1 MTNFILF
8 IIILNILVVIY
19 NLYMWFKVGI
29 ENESLKKENKMY
41 NKEAVNKKNKRIDML
56 YRENVNLE
64 LKTQEL
70 EELIKYQQNL
80 LSILA
85 KIKD

>member
-1 MTNFILF
+1 MYN
-8 IIILNILVVIY
+8 IIIIISITIVTLCMYSIYKDNVELRELIL
-19 NLYMWFKVGI
+19 KTD
-29 ENESLKKENKMY
+29 KMY

-85 KIKD
+85 KRKD

>member
-1 MTNFILF
+1 MTKFILF
-8 IIILNILVVIY
+8 IIILNFIVVIY

-85 KIKD
+85 KRKD

>member
-1 MTNFILF
+1 MYSIYKDNVELRELIL
-8 IIILNILVVIY
+8 
-19 NLYMWFKVGI
+19 KTD
-29 ENESLKKENKMY
+29 KMY

-85 KIKD
+85 KRKD

>member
-1 MTNFILF
+1 MYSIYKDNVELRELIL
-8 IIILNILVVIY
+8 
-19 NLYMWFKVGI
+19 KTD
-29 ENESLKKENKMY
+29 KMY
-41 NKEAVNKKNKRIDML
+41 NKEAVNKRIDML

-85 KIKD
+85 KRKD